1 MNLVQL
7 EEYRTKLYNELSRSK
22 VLLVLDDVWKERDL
36 EQLDLAKGQGSV
48 TLVTKLETNLCWR
61 KQEW

>member
-48 TLVTKLETNLCWR
+48 TLVTKLETNLC
-61 KQEW
+61 